1 MKKTRKARMQKM
13 QHQTIKINYKKFQQ
27 FFIVSLLLNFNQFV
41 SGKNLYTEF
50 NEKLDKVS
58 NYAKNKMQE
67 ETSKSLDKILE
78 DNSKFIK
85 MNIDKT
91 QRGRNLMENLNEKTY
106 SLNPNL
112 RQFFHVISPYYN
124 NPSVQDKEA
133 KEDEFDDEIN
143 SSFDWAMKNPIKFKR
158 FLENKNKFKRQTN
171 PLNYPN
177 IMATTHYNDLVN
189 KNNNNNNQNMMSFNP
204 LINQQGQQQFP
215 TGLLGMYGNSMIN
228 DQTNAVTHLNK
239 TSNG

>member
-1 MKKTRKARMQKM
+1 MQKM

-27 FFIVSLLLNFNQFV
+27 FFIVTLLLNFNQFV
-41 SGKNLYTEF
+41 SGKNLYTEL

-58 NYAKNKMQE
+58 NYAKNKMHDE
-67 ETSKSLDKILE
+67 ISKSLDEILE

-91 QRGRNLMENLNEKTY
+91 QRGRSLMKNPS

-124 NPSVQDKEA
+124 NPVQDE
-133 KEDEFDDEIN
+133 EESEQVDDKINEIN

-171 PLNYPN
+171 PLTYPN

-204 LINQQGQQQFP
+204 LINQQGQQQFK
-215 TGLLGMYGNSMIN
+215 TGLLGMYGNSMIY
-228 DQTNAVTHLNK
+228 DQLNAVTHLNK

>member
-1 MKKTRKARMQKM
+1 MQKM

-27 FFIVSLLLNFNQFV
+27 FFIFTLLLNFNQFA
-41 SGKNLYTEF
+41 SGKNLYGEF
-50 NEKLDKVS
+50 NEKVDKVS
-58 NYAKNKMQE
+58 NYAKNKIHDA
-67 ETSKSLDKILE
+67 TSKSLDEILE

-91 QRGRNLMENLNEKTY
+91 QRGSRSLMKNGKEKT
-106 SLNPNL
+106 SFNPNL

-124 NPSVQDKEA
+124 NPGD
-133 KEDEFDDEIN
+133 DEEEVDDEIN

-158 FLENKNKFKRQTN
+158 FLDSKNEISRQQRQTN
-171 PLNYPN
+171 PLTYPN

-189 KNNNNNNQNMMSFNP
+189 KNTNNNQNMMSYNP

-228 DQTNAVTHLNK
+228 DQPNAVTHLNK
-239 TSNG
+239 TTNG

>member
-1 MKKTRKARMQKM
+1 M

-27 FFIVSLLLNFNQFV
+27 FFIVTLLLNFNQFA
-41 SGKNLYTEF
+41 SGKNLYTKF

-58 NYAKNKMQE
+58 NYAKTKMQE
-67 ETSKSLDKILE
+67 ETSKSLDEILE

-91 QRGRNLMENLNEKTY
+91 QRGRSLMKNPNEKT
-106 SLNPNL
+106 STLNPNL

-124 NPSVQDKEA
+124 NPLQDEEENA
-133 KEDEFDDEIN
+133 EEVDDKINEIN

-158 FLENKNKFKRQTN
+158 FLENKKFKRQIN
-171 PLNYPN
+171 PLTYPN

-189 KNNNNNNQNMMSFNP
+189 KNTNNNQNMMSLNP
-204 LINQQGQQQFP
+204 LINQKGQQQFP
-215 TGLLGMYGNSMIN
+215 TGLLGMYEKSMIY
-228 DQTNAVTHLNK
+228 DQPNAVTHLNK